1 MVALAISPKLQKPR
15 GYPLGA
21 PPQAS
26 RFSELS
32 ELLLDEAP
40 SRDIH
45 EGPASYS
52 LISQL
57 LTLAANAI
65 ALCQGAHLGSLKLY
79 NKKFLRLCFTKYE
92 ASSNLRGPTVME
104 AQAADKRCWEL
115 ISDLVNQHSWK
126 LDDALHELS
135 EVRSDM
141 SSLLAPRPFINKKLL
156 ETQDTWRPRLTGITR
171 GAKVRVK
178 AAKAVATSTTS
189 QTGWNEAAKAARAR
203 KVNLLRPRASGFLP
217 SSWRASATHFACAF
231 KVASARILPLAATS
245 TVVPYPKQTAPL
257 AGAITQRLNML
268 LPRPRT
274 PASTNSGT
282 SSKRSRVFRF
292 VYQLNRQVPLEPL
305 WNFRRR
311 NPQYLRLLWP
321 FAKAT
326 LTSPLGWS
334 FW

>member
-1 MVALAISPKLQKPR
+1 M
-15 GYPLGA
+15 
-21 PPQAS
+21 
-26 RFSELS
+26 
-32 ELLLDEAP
+32 P

-92 ASSNLRGPTVME
+92 ASSNLRDPTVME

-156 ETQDTWRPRLTGITR
+156 ETQDTWRPRLTGLTR
-171 GAKVRVK
+171 GGKGAGKGGKGRGNQHDKPDRMERGGKGGKGKEGKPPSAPGKWLCRAQSRRHRLRGQSPSVSTCCCCPALGHPLRRT
-178 AAKAVATSTTS
+178 AERRRRGHGCSALCTS
-189 QTGWNEAAKAARAR
+189 
-203 KVNLLRPRASGFLP
+203 
-217 SSWRASATHFACAF
+217 
-231 KVASARILPLAATS
+231 S
-245 TVVPYPKQTAPL
+245 TVRFPWSHFGTFD
-257 AGAITQRLNML
+257 GAILSISGCVGH
-268 LPRPRT
+268 LPRQP
-274 PASTNSGT
+274 
-282 SSKRSRVFRF
+282 
-292 VYQLNRQVPLEPL
+292 
-305 WNFRRR
+305 
-311 NPQYLRLLWP
+311 
-321 FAKAT
+321 
-326 LTSPLGWS
+326 
-334 FW
+334 

>member
-26 RFSELS
+26 PLFSSELS
-32 ELLLDEAP
+32 ELLRDDAP

-156 ETQDTWRPRLTGITR
+156 ETQDTWRPRLTGLTR
-171 GAKVRVK
+171 GGKGAGKGGKGRGNQHDKPDRMERGGKGGKGKEGKPPSAPGKWLSTIFMEGKRHTLCMRFQSGQCKDPSTCRYVHRCAVPK
-178 AAKAVATSTTS
+178 ADGT
-189 QTGWNEAAKAARAR
+189 
-203 KVNLLRPRASGFLP
+203 
-217 SSWRASATHFACAF
+217 AC
-231 KVASARILPLAATS
+231 
-245 TVVPYPKQTAPL
+245 
-257 AGAITQRLNML
+257 GGNH
-268 LPRPRT
+268 
-274 PASTNSGT
+274 PASQH
-282 SSKRSRVFRF
+282 VAA
-292 VYQLNRQVPLEPL
+292 PH
-305 WNFRRR
+305 
-311 NPQYLRLLWP
+311 
-321 FAKAT
+321 
-326 LTSPLGWS
+326 
-334 FW
+334 